1 MIGVI
6 IVYSVAFFAYWGIQ
20 TLKAIPTFLRWAL
33 LLLSAP
39 VLILAG
45 MVTSLP
51 IYLKKDGKMYKY
63 RYLVIFTLIM
73 IALFIYLSFLPA

>member
-33 LLLSAP
+33 LLLSVP
-39 VLILAG
+39 VLIPVG

-51 IYLKKDGKMYKY
+51 MYLKKDGKMYKY